1 MPEGVTTGTRMGG
14 DAVLATKRDNV
25 TIYGSA
31 TVLPT
36 WEAQILDHATVVT
49 VTVAQS
55 LSRYQER
62 SVVKSVVLSKTD
74 GSLTFFTIFGERT
87 DFVLL

>member
-55 LSRYQER
+55 LSRYQD
-62 SVVKSVVLSKTD
+62 SCKCTVLR
-74 GSLTFFTIFGERT
+74 FFTSMPG
-87 DFVLL
+87 

>member
-1 MPEGVTTGTRMGG
+1 MPEGVITGTRMGG

-25 TIYGSA
+25 TIYGST

-55 LSRYQER
+55 
-62 SVVKSVVLSKTD
+62 
-74 GSLTFFTIFGERT
+74 
-87 DFVLL
+87 